1 MLVRIWNNR
10 DSHSLL
16 VEIQNGTGILNFPFF
31 MEDNLALPQ
40 KNKHTLIIMTTQSF
54 FLVFFQMRLKKKKN
68 YVHTKICIHIFTEI
82 LLPSLKAT
90 KMSFS
95 RLMDNKL

>member
-40 KNKHTLIIMTTQSF
+40 KKKHTLIIMTTQSF
-54 FLVFFQMRLKKKKN
+54 FLVFFQMRLKKKK
-68 YVHTKICIHIFTEI
+68 
-82 LLPSLKAT
+82 
-90 KMSFS
+90 
-95 RLMDNKL
+95 KLCSHKNLYTYIYRNIVAKLESNQDVLQ